1 MFVCSRLLFNI
12 HQHTVTVIKKYV
24 FHVTQDL
31 LQIRSYVYAEEP
43 NIDIH
48 NFIGTFTRVSVT
60 VTVCAPDLVHAPQ
73 SHGRPTAHLE
83 RRGVSLTHPHILLR
97 IAIICWSGRI
107 FRMCCPA
114 PGPLLLLS
122 QHASALPQIFELF
135 SSSSSPA
142 YGWSQLWL
150 TAKLSSFI
158 MMLSLQK

>member
-97 IAIICWSGRI
+97 IAIICWSGQN
-107 FRMCCPA
+107 FPDVLLCSGATSAPVPA
-114 PGPLLLLS
+114 RLC
-122 QHASALPQIFELF
+122 
-135 SSSSSPA
+135 SSPDIRA
-142 YGWSQLWL
+142 FLLILISGIRLEPAL
-150 TAKLSSFI
+150 ANC
-158 MMLSLQK
+158 